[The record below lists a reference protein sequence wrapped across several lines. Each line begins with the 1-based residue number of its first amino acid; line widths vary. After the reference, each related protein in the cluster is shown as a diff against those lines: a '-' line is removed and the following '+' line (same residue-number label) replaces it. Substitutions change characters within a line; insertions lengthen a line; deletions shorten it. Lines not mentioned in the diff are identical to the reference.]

1 MTRLR
6 RTLGIALFI
15 ASGTAFAA
23 ATPAWV
29 ARSDAYTQPVL
40 KDTGKYAPEESTE
53 LGDESFDGAVSDF
66 KPRDY
71 ERELADT
78 ERRLKELRAQRA
90 GSAIRRCART
100 STSWSIRARRRSPR

>member
-29 ARSDAYTQPVL
+29 ARWLRPLGNGLIQSYALAIVVGVL
-40 KDTGKYAPEESTE
+40 LLVA
-53 LGDESFDGAVSDF
+53 
-66 KPRDY
+66 
-71 ERELADT
+71 
-78 ERRLKELRAQRA
+78 A
-90 GSAIRRCART
+90 GRI
-100 STSWSIRARRRSPR
+100 IE